1 MSKTFPT
8 VGLIADGPTAW
19 MYAAPARSLG
29 IELVYLDTQ
38 EEVQSD
44 AQKCEVV
51 SIVDQSISLS
61 IAKKLEADG
70 VTVRPTSSAISLS
83 NQKTKLEMSEG
94 VEIYVM
100 VARSPHGQATTW
112 APSEIVRQDG
122 RWRISI
128 TPARYLTEALQEKAQ
143 KLALDFSALVGAV
156 GVIAVEMSVKDEE
169 VFIVNVEMH
178 PQSSGNWTVDGSI
191 TSQYEQHLRAILD
204 LPLGNPSM
212 SAPYVVTGNFYCGEI
227 PNMYRPYLHL
237 MARTPALKFHQYKS
251 SCVSGE
257 LMGHI
262 TLAGDDLSKIIDEVD
277 HALQYMQGEIDE

>member
-1 MSKTFPT
+1 VSKTFPT